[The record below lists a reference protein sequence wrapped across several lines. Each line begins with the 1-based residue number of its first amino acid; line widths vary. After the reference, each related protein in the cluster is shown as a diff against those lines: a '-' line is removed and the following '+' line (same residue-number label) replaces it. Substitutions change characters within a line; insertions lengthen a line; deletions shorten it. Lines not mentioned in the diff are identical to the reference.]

1 VNDSLAIPAVTPM
14 DAAGRLERR
23 DEVSTR
29 VPALTARM
37 ARGDEAA
44 FREFFARYFDR
55 LLRYLLVVTRGREEL
70 AREALQLTM
79 LRVARHV
86 RRFESEPVFWSW
98 LTVLARCAAIDE
110 QRRAQRYATL
120 LGRFFREAPGSDTS
134 GADET
139 DAHLERS
146 LAGSLTTLPDDER
159 ELLER
164 KYLEGAS
171 VRDLAQELETTEKAV
186 ESRLVRVRR
195 KLKQSLLA
203 QLNREDTP

>member
-1 VNDSLAIPAVTPM
+1 MS
-14 DAAGRLERR
+14 AAGRLGSSY
-23 DEVSTR
+23 DEAAT

-55 LLRYLLVVTRGREEL
+55 LLRYLLVVTRGREEI

-98 LTVLARCAAIDE
+98 LTVLARSAAIDE
-110 QRRAQRYATL
+110 QRRGRRYAAL
-120 LGRFFREAPGSDTS
+120 LDRFFRTAPDPGPSGTDEA
-134 GADET
+134 
-139 DAHLERS
+139 DARLERS
-146 LAGSLTTLPDDER
+146 LAGNLTTLPDDER
-159 ELLER
+159 HLLER

-171 VRDLAQELETTEKAV
+171 VRALADELETTEKAV

>member
-1 VNDSLAIPAVTPM
+1 MSDSVAIPAVTPV
-14 DAAGRLERR
+14 DVAGRLELP
-23 DEVSTR
+23 DEEPAT
-29 VPALTARM
+29 VPALTGRM

-44 FREFFARYFDR
+44 FHEFFRRYFDR
-55 LLRYLLVVTRGREEL
+55 LLRYLLVVTRGREEV

-98 LTVLARCAAIDE
+98 LTVLARSAAIDE
-110 QRRAQRYATL
+110 QRRGRRYATL
-120 LGRFFREAPGSDTS
+120 LERFFREASENDAS

-139 DAHLERS
+139 DARLERW
-146 LAGSLTTLPDDER
+146 LAACLATLPDDER
-159 ELLER
+159 DLLER
-164 KYLEGAS
+164 KYLEGAC
-171 VRDLAQELETTEKAV
+171 VRELAQELETTEKAI

-203 QLNREDTP
+203 QLNREDPS